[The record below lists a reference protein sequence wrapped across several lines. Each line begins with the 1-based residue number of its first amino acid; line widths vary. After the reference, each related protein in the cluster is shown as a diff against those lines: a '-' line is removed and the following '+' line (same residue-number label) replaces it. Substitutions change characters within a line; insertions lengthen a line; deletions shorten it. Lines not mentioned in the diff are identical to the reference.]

1 LRILDQKVFEIL
13 IQSFIDEKHEISQ
26 RNSLDSVFDFFN
38 KQNDVEQEVL
48 TAVDFD
54 LSEIENFVDLE
65 VERC

>member
-13 IQSFIDEKHEISQ
+13 IQSFIDEKHEISK

-54 LSEIENFVDLE
+54 LSEVENFADLE